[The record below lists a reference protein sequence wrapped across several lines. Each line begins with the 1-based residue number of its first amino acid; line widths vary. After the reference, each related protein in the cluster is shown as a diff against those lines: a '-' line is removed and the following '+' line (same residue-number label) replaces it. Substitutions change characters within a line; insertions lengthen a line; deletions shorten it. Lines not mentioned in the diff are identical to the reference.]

1 MCFEENHGDRYLP
14 FIVDI
19 AGLDNIFYRIF
30 ALCPLIILTYVA
42 AKDHDLNSRTVP
54 ENSQVTPAWGAGRLT
69 ADLHC
74 SF

>member
-1 MCFEENHGDRYLP
+1 MDQQERGGEQRKAMGMDVKEAHF
-14 FIVDI
+14 DI
-19 AGLDNIFYRIF
+19 YRNVLDLF
-30 ALCPLIILTYVA
+30 A